1 MKNKTG
7 HKWAHQVDGVATSD
21 DREWLD
27 REVAGSNFQDGRLA
41 TRFRTLLDRLWRSVG
56 QSIPLAC
63 QDWAQTKAA
72 YRFLSNDRVNEHD
85 ILSGHFEATC
95 ARFQATDGPILVLQD
110 TTEFS
115 YQRDQPELIGAIGKM
130 PYRKQVS
137 GNPPVRTVCGILMHS
152 SLAVT
157 PEGLPLGLAS
167 ITFWTRKK
175 FKGCNALKKAIN
187 PTRVPIEE
195 KESFRWLRNLQQ
207 STVRFND
214 PDRCIHVGDR
224 ESDIY
229 ELFCMAKELGTHFLV
244 RTCQDR
250 LVGDGEHTMSDEM
263 SAVQVKGLHRVETR
277 DAKGHSSHALL
288 EIKYRQVTVLPP
300 VGKRSRYPAQQ
311 VTVIHATLK
320 LPLTLDIAAQRH
332 CQLSTATELS
342 LAGNNNKLNYQLTAP
357 FNVLS
362 AASKPMSLI
371 RVRAGTISSSTRAPR
386 TVACNPAKLPT
397 EPR

>member
-1 MKNKTG
+1 
-7 HKWAHQVDGVATSD
+7 
-21 DREWLD
+21 LD

-41 TRFRTLLDRLWRSVG
+41 ARFRTLLDRLWRSVG

-72 YRFLSNDRVNEHD
+72 YRFLSNDRVSEHD

-95 ARFQATDGPILVLQD
+95 ARFQATEGPILVLQD

-115 YQRDQPELIGAIGKM
+115 YQRDQPALIGAIGKM

-157 PEGLPLGLAS
+157 PEGLPLGLAA

-250 LVGDGEHTMSDEM
+250 LAGDGEHTMSDEM

-300 VGKRSRYPAQQ
+300 VGKRNRYPAQQ
-311 VTVIHATLK
+311 VTVIHTSEGNHDR
-320 LPLTLDIAAQRH
+320 LPLSMTF
-332 CQLSTATELS
+332 
-342 LAGNNNKLNYQLTAP
+342 LN
-357 FNVLS
+357 
-362 AASKPMSLI
+362 
-371 RVRAGTISSSTRAPR
+371 RSSSREQAIPSKECDSRSSADGDTPADR
-386 TVACNPAKLPT
+386 TSC
-397 EPR
+397 